1 MGHWG
6 PGIFDDDVAQDV
18 RLEFEEQLR
27 SGQSVAAATHHLIDA
42 PPWGWDDE
50 EDAAVTYLALA
61 GLQLEHRALDPA
73 IRDKA
78 IAIIDSEVPLWRW
91 EGSPPERIAERVRV
105 LGELREQLITY
116 SQET

>member
-50 EDAAVTYLALA
+50 EDTAATYLALA
-61 GLQLEHRALDPA
+61 GLQLEYRALDPA

-91 EGSPPERIAERVRV
+91 ESSPPERIAERVRV
-105 LGELREQLITY
+105 LRELREQLISY
-116 SQET
+116 FRET